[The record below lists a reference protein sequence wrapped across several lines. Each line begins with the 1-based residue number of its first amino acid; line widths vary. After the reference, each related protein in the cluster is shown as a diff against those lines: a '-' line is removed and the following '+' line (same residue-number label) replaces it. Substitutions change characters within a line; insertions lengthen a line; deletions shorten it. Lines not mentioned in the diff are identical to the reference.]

1 MTMHREDVEG
11 HVEEAVSCPV
21 LARRLQKVVV
31 EIEES
36 VPMDRTREMMYE
48 LVDIVLQMG
57 QRVRALEMRT
67 VCYDVRDEL
76 SQQSVH
82 LPMREINYG
91 VDFPRDSEH
100 ASHRR

>member
-1 MTMHREDVEG
+1 MHREDVEG
-11 HVEEAVSCPV
+11 HVEEAVSSPV
-21 LARRLQKVVV
+21 LAQRLQQVVE
-31 EIEES
+31 EIEET
-36 VPMDRTREMMYE
+36 VPGDRTKDMLYE

-57 QRVRALEMRT
+57 QRVRALELRT

-76 SQQSVH
+76 NRTNTH
-82 LPMREINYG
+82 LPKREINYG

>member
-11 HVEEAVSCPV
+11 HVEEAESCPV
-21 LARRLQKVVV
+21 LARRIQKVVE
-31 EIEES
+31 EIERT
-36 VPMDRTREMMYE
+36 VPGDKTRDMLYE

-67 VCYDVRDEL
+67 VCYDVREEL
-76 SQQSVH
+76 SRQSVH
-82 LPMREINYG
+82 QPKREINYG

>member
-21 LARRLQKVVV
+21 LARRLQRVVE
-31 EIEES
+31 EIEET
-36 VPMDRTREMMYE
+36 VPKDETREMMYE

-57 QRVRALEMRT
+57 QRVRALETRT
-67 VCYDVRDEL
+67 VCYDVREEL
-76 SQQSVH
+76 QRRSEH
-82 LPMREINYG
+82 LPKREIDYG

-100 ASHRR
+100 AKHRG

>member
-11 HVEEAVSCPV
+11 HVEEAESCPV
-21 LARRLQKVVV
+21 LAQRIHKVVE

-36 VPMDRTREMMYE
+36 VPGDKTRDMLYE

-57 QRVRALEMRT
+57 QRVRALELRT
-67 VCYDVRDEL
+67 VCYDVRDDL
-76 SQQSVH
+76 TRKNVH
-82 LPMREINYG
+82 LAKREINYG